1 MSETQQRGGTPI
13 EFWFDFASETTP
25 VRPPL
30 WQSTSSS
37 ATSETASCEGLQNKV
52 VEFQRLNVRKLP
64 AGKNLRFCPVS
75 SRACFLLGIRVE
87 ASKPQARMKRIEAVI
102 KRSALDDFHRCAKQL
117 GIFGFDLSEDRT
129 RRRDHQP
136 LAAAGEY
143 APDGT
148 SRVKVDFAVLDEET
162 KPTVHAVLES
172 VHPESIAIFK
182 FDQDTQP
189 QRRSGAIHSKV

>member
-1 MSETQQRGGTPI
+1 MCGTPAGQKHAI
-13 EFWFDFASETTP
+13 FPLFFAGTVP
-25 VRPPL
+25 
-30 WQSTSSS
+30 
-37 ATSETASCEGLQNKV
+37 ASYSLGGYQTK
-52 VEFQRLNVRKLP
+52 Q
-64 AGKNLRFCPVS
+64 
-75 SRACFLLGIRVE
+75 AC
-87 ASKPQARMKRIEAVI
+87 MKRIEAVV

-129 RRRDHQP
+129 KRRDHQR

-143 APDGT
+143 APDAT
-148 SRVKVDFAVLDEET
+148 MRIKVDFAVLDEET

-189 QRRSGAIHSKV
+189 QPSTRRSSPQTLKTLP

>member
-1 MSETQQRGGTPI
+1 MVPAQYKCGGNQTKQ
-13 EFWFDFASETTP
+13 T
-25 VRPPL
+25 
-30 WQSTSSS
+30 
-37 ATSETASCEGLQNKV
+37 
-52 VEFQRLNVRKLP
+52 
-64 AGKNLRFCPVS
+64 
-75 SRACFLLGIRVE
+75 
-87 ASKPQARMKRIEAVI
+87 RMKRIEAVV

-117 GIFGFDLSEDRT
+117 GIFGFDLSEDGT
-129 RRRDHQP
+129 NRRDHQR

-143 APDGT
+143 APDAT

-189 QRRSGAIHSKV
+189 PTSTRHDPLQNLKSSP